1 MKKITL
7 LVLALAAFFAI
18 DTFAEGS
25 ACGHSPMPSGK
36 EISNSYSKLVPETKT
51 VNQMQQ
57 PVETTKAEKKV
68 FKKEPTKVATSKK
81 KK

>member
-7 LVLALAAFFAI
+7 LALAIAALFAI
-18 DTFAEGS
+18 DTYAEGS
-25 ACGHSPMPSGK
+25 ACGHAPMPSGK
-36 EISNSYSKLVPETKT
+36 EISNSYSKLVPDAKPA
-51 VNQMQQ
+51 VQAQ

-68 FKKEPTKVATSKK
+68 VKKEPTKVASSKK